1 MIEKKFWRME
11 GISWSSIRVLFIL
24 MLVGVL
30 MNAQSSITVS
40 GSVKD
45 ENGEA
50 LSYASVYIQGKSGG
64 ITSNDYGFFSIE
76 IPDTSVNLV
85 VSFIGYAPIKIDLS
99 KGNFSGIE
107 VRLKPDLQKLD
118 DVNISV
124 DKGQQEQRHN
134 STQMSSIN
142 IPMKRLMRIP
152 SLGGE
157 TDILK
162 VIQLMP
168 GVQKGGE
175 GGTDMFVRGGDAD
188 QNLVLLDE
196 AAVYNLGHL
205 FGFFSVF
212 NADAIRDMTLIKGAF
227 PAQYGGRLSSVLDIR
242 MKEGSDQKLHGAGGI
257 GLLSSRMTLEGPIG
271 DKASF
276 MISGRRTYI
285 DQVMK
290 AVNFQLP
297 YYFYDLNAKLNY
309 QLSEKDR
316 LYLSA
321 YLGNDVLS
329 FSDVAEN
336 GDESPAEGKEEES
349 PFDFGFTL
357 GNTTATARWN
367 HIYNDKLFSNLT
379 LLTTNFSYDINGSFV
394 GNSLFI
400 SSKILDLGGKW
411 EFDHY
416 LNSKWKL
423 KYGLSV
429 INHKFQPNI
438 ISTQGDISNLISSS
452 EARKTNTLENG
463 VFLQADY
470 DLNVRWKLSGGFR
483 LSGAFVPNKLYVGP
497 EPRLSARYKINEK
510 NNLKASYSRMMQYMH
525 RVSSSTVALPTDLW
539 YPVTESVKPQ
549 FSDQVAVGYSKYESK
564 LKTTFTVEAYYKWLY
579 NLTEYRE
586 GANLVL
592 NDDFES
598 ELLQGTGK
606 SWGLEFLA
614 KKDEGKL
621 NGWISYT
628 LSYANRS
635 FDGLNNGNTF
645 WAKYDR
651 RHNFNIVANYDIS
664 KKWSISA
671 VWVYSSG
678 ARFTPLIGQYVMP
691 DASLTTVEIIPIY
704 AAKNS
709 VSMSASHRMDINFV
723 RKSIKDKRFK
733 SEWHFG
739 AYNVYNQATPYRIE
753 VSLTEN
759 GYEYTQPGLFGFIP
773 SIAYNFKF

>member
-1 MIEKKFWRME
+1 ME
-11 GISWSSIRVLFIL
+11 GISWTSFKLFLIL
-24 MLVGVL
+24 VFSGTYLS
-30 MNAQSSITVS
+30 AQSNITVS
-40 GSVKD
+40 GSIKD

-50 LSYASVYIQGKSGG
+50 LSYASIYIEGKSGG
-64 ITSNDYGFFSIE
+64 TTSNEYGFFSIE
-76 IPDTSVNLV
+76 IPDTTVKLM
-85 VSFIGYAPIKIDLS
+85 VSFIGYAPFQIDLS
-99 KGNFSGIE
+99 KGNFSGLEI
-107 VRLKPDLQKLD
+107 RLEPDLQKLD
-118 DVNISV
+118 DVVISV
-124 DKGQQEQRHN
+124 EKGQQEQRHN
-134 STQMSSIN
+134 STQMSRIN
-142 IPMKRLMRIP
+142 IPMKQLMRIP

-162 VIQLMP
+162 VVQLMP

-227 PAQYGGRLSSVLDIR
+227 PGQYGGRLSSVLDIR
-242 MKEGSDQKLHGAGGI
+242 MKEGSDQKFHGAGGI
-257 GLLSSRMTLEGPIG
+257 GLLSSRLTLEGPLG
-271 DKASF
+271 KKASF
-276 MISGRRTYI
+276 MLSGRRTYI
-285 DQVMK
+285 DQVLK
-290 AVNFQLP
+290 LVKFNLP
-297 YYFYDLNAKLNY
+297 YYFYDFNGKFNY
-309 QLSEKDR
+309 KISEKDR
-316 LYLSA
+316 IYVSA

-329 FSDVAEN
+329 VSEQAETEE
-336 GDESPAEGKEEES
+336 GSESPL
-349 PFDFGFTL
+349 DFGFTL

-379 LLTTNFSYDINGSFV
+379 LITTNFAYDIRGDFI
-394 GNSLFI
+394 GNSIFI
-400 SSKILDLGGKW
+400 SSKIFDIGGKF

-416 LNSKWKL
+416 LNSKWRL

-429 INHKFQPNI
+429 INHQFRPNI
-438 ISTQGDISNLISSS
+438 ISTEGDISSLISSN
-452 EARKTNTLENG
+452 EAPKTNTLENG
-463 VFLQADY
+463 IYIQGYY
-470 DLNVRWKLSGGFR
+470 DLNTRWKLSGGLR
-483 LSGAFVPNKLYVGP
+483 LSGAVVPNKLYVAP
-497 EPRLSARYKINEK
+497 EPRIAARYKIDEK

-539 YPVTESVKPQ
+539 YPITQGVKPQ
-549 FSDQVAVGYSKYESK
+549 SSDQLAIGYSRYESK
-564 LKTTFTVEAYYKWLY
+564 LKTTFTAEAYYKGLY

-606 SWGLEFLA
+606 SWGFDFLA

-628 LSYANRS
+628 LSFANRQ
-635 FDGLNNGNTF
+635 FDELNDGNTF

-651 RHNFNIVANYDIS
+651 RHNFNVVANYDIN
-664 KKWSISA
+664 KKWSVSA
-671 VWVYSSG
+671 VWVFSSG

-691 DASLTTVEIIPIY
+691 DASLTAVEVVPIY
-704 AAKNS
+704 AERNS
-709 VSMSASHRMDINFV
+709 VSMSASHRLDVNFV
-723 RKSIKDKRFK
+723 RKSIKDKKYRG
-733 SEWHFG
+733 EWHFG
-739 AYNVYNQATPYRIE
+739 AYNLYNRATPYRID
-753 VSLTEN
+753 VTLTEN

-773 SIAYNFKF
+773 SVAYNFKF